1 MVTHT
6 FVDIDIDEAKS
17 LADFTGIEY
26 DLRSAVQFSK
36 LLIKCFE
43 SSDCDLDLI
52 DAISTS
58 ILVRYSR
65 AFMTGVRTRIK
76 IEDVCLDQN
85 ELNKHKWFLDTRN
98 KHIAH
103 SINAFEENRVVGHY
117 VLEKPEEKGITSIS
131 VQHGSVIS
139 LSSQDAKSVINIST
153 KILAFITKKINKEKS
168 RILSIVRQSDIKKLL
183 QHGKQSAFNPNMNK
197 PSKRRK

>member
-6 FVDIDIDEAKS
+6 FVDIDIDEARC
-17 LADFTGIEY
+17 LADFTGIEC
-26 DLRSAVQFSK
+26 DIRSAIKFSK

-43 SSDCDLDLI
+43 SSGCDIDLI

-65 AFMTGVRTRIK
+65 AFMTGVRTRIN
-76 IEDVCLDQN
+76 IEEICLDQN
-85 ELNKHKWFLDTRN
+85 ELKKHKWLLDTRS

-103 SINAFEENRVVGHY
+103 SINAFEENRVVGYY

-139 LSSQDAKSVINIST
+139 LSSHDAKSVINIST
-153 KILAFITKKINKEKS
+153 KILEFVTKKIDKEKS
-168 RILSIVRQSDIKKLL
+168 RILSIVRQSDIKKFL

-197 PSKRRK
+197 PDKRRK